1 MYIVTRVVFVLV
13 TSEGDNYSNLQWGGN
28 KHPCLGWV
36 VKIQW
41 GGLLKSLKGKVEIN
55 EGSM

>member
-36 VKIQW
+36 VKMQRE
-41 GGLLKSLKGKVEIN
+41 GLLKPVGGKVEIYD
-55 EGSM
+55 G